1 MAAESEWPEVE
12 VTVRVGHVAAPQR
25 SLGDDAA
32 VFPLLGGG
40 QVAITRRPRRGDYV
54 VPSPLTVDSIAHP
67 YLVPVAAVHSHWLTR
82 SAFHAG
88 GFVFQGGAWGVVG
101 GRRGGKST
109 FLAGVAERG
118 LDVLADD
125 LLVIDD
131 GAAFV
136 GPRTLDLREDAGSRF
151 PGARDLGVVGARPR
165 WRLDLPPVPPSTPLA
180 GWLFLE
186 WGDHPEVHRV
196 GVTDRL
202 RALAPS
208 RTLKGARGDASQL
221 LHLARLPAFAVRQ
234 IRRWDAAPG
243 LLSVVLEQLAH
254 R

>member
-1 MAAESEWPEVE
+1 MAAESGWPEVE
-12 VTVRVGHVAAPQR
+12 VTVRVTQVAAPQPA
-25 SLGDDAA
+25 LGDDAA

-40 QVAITRRPRRGDYV
+40 QVTITRRPKRGDYI

-67 YLVPVAAVHSHWLTR
+67 YLMPVAAVHSHWLAR

-88 GFVFQGGAWGVVG
+88 GFVFQGGAWGVMG

-118 LDVLADD
+118 FDVLADD

-131 GAAFV
+131 GAAFA

-165 WRLDLPPVPPSTPLA
+165 WRLCLPPAPPSTPLV
-180 GWLFLE
+180 GWLLLG
-186 WGDHPEVHRV
+186 WSDHPEVHSV

-202 RALAPS
+202 RALAAG
-208 RTLKGARGDASQL
+208 RTVKGARGDASQL
-221 LHLARLPAFAVRQ
+221 LHLARLPSFAVRQ
-234 IRRWDAAPG
+234 TPRWDAAPG
-243 LLSVVLEQLAH
+243 LLDMVLEQLANG
-254 R
+254 